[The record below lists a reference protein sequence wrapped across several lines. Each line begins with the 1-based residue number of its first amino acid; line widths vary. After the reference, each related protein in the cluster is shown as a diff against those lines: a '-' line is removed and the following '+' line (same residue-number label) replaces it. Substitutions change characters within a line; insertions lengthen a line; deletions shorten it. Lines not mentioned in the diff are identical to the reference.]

1 MKVLLL
7 EDDAALAMGIVYSL
21 KNEGYEVEHIKS
33 YAEGV
38 KWLDANKLNTS
49 EIVALFDVMLPDGN
63 GFDMLRAF
71 QTQGVDIPVLF
82 LTAVSD
88 EVNVVQGLDLGA
100 DDYITKPFRV
110 KELVSR
116 LNAVCRRYYRHQS
129 AENAVHSRNT
139 TDELNTAEGIFYY
152 RDLNINTHTAIV
164 MRTSD
169 SGESINIEL
178 TPGEYRMLLYFIH
191 NQGIVLERSK
201 ILERLF
207 DSNGAFIDDN
217 TLSVYIKRLREK
229 IGDIDR
235 NAPYI
240 KTVRGVGYM
249 MEKENV

>member
-38 KWLDANKLNTS
+38 KWLDMNKSNAS

-71 QTQGVDIPVLF
+71 QAQGVDIPVLF

-110 KELVSR
+110 KELISR
-116 LNAVCRRYYRHQS
+116 LNAVCRRYYRQKDTVKIDE
-129 AENAVHSRNT
+129 ACT
-139 TDELNTAEGIFYY
+139 TAGESKEKDGVFRY
-152 RDLNINTHTAIV
+152 RDLSINTRTAIV

-169 SGESINIEL
+169 IGESINIEL
-178 TPGEYRMLLYFIH
+178 TPGEYKMLLYFID
-191 NQGIVLERSK
+191 NQGIVLERSR

-249 MEKENV
+249 MEKENA